1 MPETIE
7 QHFAEKSELEK
18 SSGQIKEEQALKLVR
33 EIKEIRG
40 KINKQGESIEDYQR
54 ISELAKKIEALYET
68 KERDYETEVKIIV
81 ANLRQAWEKGADRD
95 DVAWGLA
102 GVGTAESMKL
112 RKELLEKG
120 ADKGHVALGLAGVG
134 TAESMELR
142 KELLK
147 EGADENYIVWSL
159 AGVGTAESMELREE
173 LLKKG
178 TGENYIARGLAGVG
192 TTESMK
198 LRKELLEKGADK
210 SDIAYGLA
218 GVNTKEAEEFRREYF
233 GNEPTLFAKS
243 YSTEYSIY
251 DGVICQYGYE
261 K

>member
-7 QHFAEKSELEK
+7 QHFAERPEPEK
-18 SSGQIKEEQALKLVR
+18 SPGQIKEEQALKLVR

-54 ISELAKKIEALYET
+54 ISELAKNIEALYET

-102 GVGTAESMKL
+102 GVGT
-112 RKELLEKG
+112 
-120 ADKGHVALGLAGVG
+120 
-134 TAESMELR
+134 
-142 KELLK
+142 
-147 EGADENYIVWSL
+147 
-159 AGVGTAESMELREE
+159 
-173 LLKKG
+173 
-178 TGENYIARGLAGVG
+178 
-192 TTESMK
+192 TESMK

-218 GVNTKEAEEFRREYF
+218 GVNTKEAEEFRKEYF

-243 YSTEYSIY
+243 YSTGYSVY